1 MHSELS
7 APDEFC
13 TVLSD
18 ALIPGDGHFPSASE
32 AGVVARFE
40 ARLRD
45 LRGASHLGAIQD
57 ALSVDGSFVAL
68 DEAQRNEALAALEQS
83 QHALFEEM
91 LAVLYFSYYESPVVT
106 VAIRQSGLTYHNP
119 PQPIGY
125 RMSVFDPSNP
135 LELPSHNRGHYVPT
149 EAVRRVDLSEL
160 AHLAASIDRPSPASQ
175 RLITGLR

>member
-1 MHSELS
+1 MHSELPV
-7 APDEFC
+7 PDEFC

-32 AGVVARFE
+32 AGVVARFK

-45 LRGASHLGAIQD
+45 LRGESYISAIQD
-57 ALSVDGSFVAL
+57 ALPVDGSFAAL
-68 DEAQRNEALAALEQS
+68 DEAQRNDALAALEQS
-83 QHALFEEM
+83 QHAMFEEM
-91 LAVLYFSYYESPVVT
+91 LAVLYFSYYESPLVT
-106 VAIRQSGLTYHNP
+106 AAIQQSGLTYHNP

-149 EAVRRVDLSEL
+149 EAVRRVDLSGL
-160 AHLAASIDRPSPASQ
+160 AHLAVPIDRP
-175 RLITGLR
+175 